1 MPLDVTTV
9 APGLF
14 PELERNDVATSKTGV
29 LPSQDIRALIEA
41 GRVRAYTDIKEEQI
55 QPASLDLRIGEVAHR
70 VQASFL
76 PGPSCTVEQKIQDLR
91 MARID
96 LTKTS
101 VLETGCVYIVPLM
114 EELNLPA
121 SISARANPKSSTGRL
136 DIFTRLIADYG
147 TEFEE
152 VPEGYTGKLYAE
164 IVPRTF
170 AIIVRAGMRL
180 SQLRFLRGNP
190 LSGDRAI
197 YALDEEKSLVYLG
210 DEKTPTKALIDRG
223 LRVSVNLQPNEP
235 TEVIAYKAK
244 RNAPA
249 IDLEKINYYSPEEF
263 WDAKR
268 QPSKNRLILDPG
280 DFYILASKEKVRV
293 PPEFAAEMVP
303 FDPSVGEFRIHYA
316 GFFDPGFGYGLSDI
330 KGTPAV
336 LEVRAHDVPF
346 LLEDGQIVGRL
357 AYMRLLS
364 LPEKIYGTNIGSS
377 YQRQSLTLS
386 KHFKKTS

>member
-1 MPLDVTTV
+1 CFRSPLSKGSPDTMPLDVTTV

-14 PELERNDVATSKTGV
+14 PELERTDVATSKTGV

-41 GRVRAYTDIKEEQI
+41 GRVRAYTEIKEEQI

-210 DEKTPTKALIDRG
+210 DEKSPTKALIDRG
-223 LRVSVNLQPNEP
+223 LRVSVNLQPHEP
-235 TEVIAYKAK
+235 TEEIAYKAK

-263 WDAKR
+263 CDAKR

-293 PPEFAAEMVP
+293 P
-303 FDPSVGEFRIHYA
+303 
-316 GFFDPGFGYGLSDI
+316 
-330 KGTPAV
+330 
-336 LEVRAHDVPF
+336 
-346 LLEDGQIVGRL
+346 
-357 AYMRLLS
+357 
-364 LPEKIYGTNIGSS
+364 
-377 YQRQSLTLS
+377 
-386 KHFKKTS
+386 